1 MKLIAKS
8 AFRRKFPLQV
18 PRSRS
23 SSRALGV
30 IWLGAFSFSALA
42 GCARQAPV
50 VTEPPHL
57 AARER
62 IVTPDEVTTE
72 PELADRAERALAEHR
87 WEDAAAAY
95 HVLTSAYPA
104 GPRASEYWLNLG
116 LAMEGLRN
124 TQGAR
129 DTYLD
134 VARRFPDVPAAG
146 VALVHAATLDAYLED
161 WPALGAIGA
170 QILARTDL
178 DDIERI
184 VGLGARG
191 LSRAEQGDDQG
202 ATPDVLDALDL
213 ADRHHYGPKDV
224 LPVAVAQAQFAL
236 GEIRRIRS
244 ERIVIDPPTVDFLE
258 KLEERAGGLLDAQ
271 TAYSMTLGSAD
282 PHWAAMAGLRVASM
296 YRALHH
302 DVLAIPPP
310 ANMKTTREKQAF
322 YVLMHVRYR
331 ILLEKGLRQIQQTI
345 ALGERTYESS
355 TWLDRA
361 REIEKEMQRVL
372 AEEKDRLSAMP
383 YTEDQ
388 AKEALR
394 IVEKKV
400 SAPK

>member
-1 MKLIAKS
+1 MKLIAKNS
-8 AFRRKFPLQV
+8 FRRKFPPQMR
-18 PRSRS
+18 RSRS
-23 SSRALGV
+23 RCRALRV
-30 IWLGAFSFSALA
+30 FWLGAFSFSVLS

-50 VTEPPHL
+50 VTAPPRL
-57 AARER
+57 AAQER

-72 PELADRAERALAEHR
+72 QELADRAERALAEQR

-95 HVLTSAYPA
+95 RVLASAYPT
-104 GPRASEYWLNLG
+104 GPRASKYSLNLG
-116 LAMEGLRN
+116 LALEGLRN
-124 TQGAR
+124 SQGAR

-134 VARRFPDVPAAG
+134 VARRFPDAPAAG
-146 VALVHAATLDAYLED
+146 VALVRAATLDAYLED

-178 DDIERI
+178 DDVERI

-191 LSRAEQGDDQG
+191 LSRVEQGDAQG
-202 ATPDVLDALDL
+202 AAPDVLDALDL
-213 ADRHHYGPKDV
+213 ADKHHYGPKDV

-244 ERIVIDPPTVDFLE
+244 ERIVIDPPPVDFLE

-310 ANMKTTREKQAF
+310 ANMKTIREKQAF

-331 ILLEKGLRQIQQTI
+331 VLLEKGLRQIQQTI

-361 REIEKEMQRVL
+361 REIEKEMQSVL

-394 IVEKKV
+394 AVEKRV
-400 SAPK
+400 TAPK